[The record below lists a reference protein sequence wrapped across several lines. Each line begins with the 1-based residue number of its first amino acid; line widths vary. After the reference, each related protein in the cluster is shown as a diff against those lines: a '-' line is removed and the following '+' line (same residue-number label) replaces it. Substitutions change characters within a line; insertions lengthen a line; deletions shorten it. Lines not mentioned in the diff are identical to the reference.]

1 VEGKV
6 DRKMVRTNPI
16 LNKFGSVCAGLAIA
30 PKGTDWVTIR
40 RVSLRGEPKMTTDKI
55 MIADK

>member
-1 VEGKV
+1 V